1 MDTHIRHPGPAHSDP
16 AVWLVGGT
24 RPEAL
29 KLAPLAAALERQQLL
44 RPVIVSTG
52 QHPTM
57 FHRGLAAFG
66 LRPDLELF
74 PHRGSGGQA
83 ELVAQLAEQLD
94 RELLDDPPAAV
105 VVQGDTSSALLGAL
119 AAFWRQIP
127 VAHLEAGLRSHDL
140 AAPFP
145 EEANRRMIA
154 QITALHLAPT
164 LAAAANLSYEGIAAG
179 SMEVIGNTIVD
190 AVLTIAGQDRP
201 FAEPSLAAVE
211 TALSAGERLLLVTV
225 HRRESWG
232 EPLRSVLH
240 AVRDVLDAHPGTVVV
255 LPAHPNPA
263 VRADVMSVL
272 GADRRVVITPPL
284 DYPDLIRL
292 LGRSTLVLSDSGGIQ
307 EEAPSFGVPVLVLR
321 DRTERLE
328 AVESGCAFLVGTSRS
343 AIAAVAGRLLDS
355 DAARRRPAGFR
366 SSRGEASGHRNPF
379 GDGHAS
385 ERAAVA
391 LARMVGRTVDPR
403 MQFIQPV
410 PAPEAAGVP
419 VETLPGPVAAL
430 IPDLDFRP

>member
-1 MDTHIRHPGPAHSDP
+1 METRIRHSGPAHSNP
-16 AVWLVGGT
+16 VVWLVGGT

-29 KLAPLAAALERQQLL
+29 KLAPLVTALERQQLL

-66 LRPDLELF
+66 LQPDLELF

-94 RELLDDPPAAV
+94 RELLHNPPAAV
-105 VVQGDTSSALLGAL
+105 VVQGDTSSALLGAM

-127 VAHLEAGLRSHDL
+127 VVHLEAGLRSHDL

-164 LAAAANLSYEGIAAG
+164 SAAAANLSDEGIAAG

-190 AVLTIAGQDRP
+190 AVLTIAGQERP
-201 FAEPSLAAVE
+201 FTEPSLAAVE
-211 TALSAGERLLLVTV
+211 TALSAGQRLLLVTV

-240 AVRDVLDAHPGTVVV
+240 AVRDVLDAHPGTVVA

-272 GADRRVVITPPL
+272 GADSRVVITPPL
-284 DYPDLIRL
+284 DYPDLVRL

-343 AIAAVAGRLLDS
+343 AILAVASRLLDL
-355 DAARRRPAGFR
+355 DAAQRRLIGSGSRR
-366 SSRGEASGHRNPF
+366 SGAVEHRNPF
-379 GDGHAS
+379 GDGQAS
-385 ERAAVA
+385 ERAAGA
-391 LARMVGRTVDPR
+391 LARLVGRPVDPMMR
-403 MQFIQPV
+403 LIQPV
-410 PAPEAAGVP
+410 PAPEGDGVS
-419 VETLPGPVAAL
+419 VEILPGPRAAL
-430 IPDLDFRP
+430 IPDWDFRL